1 MAQKEEIL
9 EKVLQLGGDNYT
21 FSDIRKDLSSFEWE
35 DKTFKNTLIGNKSYE
50 DEDKMT
56 EVHRF
61 LTKKLLQEL
70 EIDEKEIEESNK
82 AETVKSA

>member
-35 DKTFKNTLIGNKSYE
+35 DKTFKNTLIDNKSYE

-56 EVHRF
+56 DVHQC
-61 LTKKLLQEL
+61 LIEQLL
-70 EIDEKEIEESNK
+70 
-82 AETVKSA
+82 